1 MRQGKGFTGL
11 SLNLQLSFYIVFIIS
26 ILFTFAGFSEF
37 WNMTA
42 VNLVPLRE
50 MDGRRLYYTFIAGAR
65 KVIEHQ
71 VELNKINVFPVND
84 GDTGTNLAS
93 TIRAVIDSLHPHR
106 SYKITADRIAETTLV
121 NARGNSGIIFA
132 QFLYGMS
139 SETGDFKTITVKQ
152 FAESIKNSIRYIYE
166 AVANPVEGTMLT
178 VIKDWANY
186 IYENRLHISDFN
198 AIFLNSISVL
208 ERSLKETKSKL
219 AVLSRS
225 NVVDAGAKGF
235 VFFVEG
241 ITEFITRRNLK
252 ELVQVKA
259 ETSVFD
265 KIEEIIPEKVT
276 FRYCTEGL
284 IKDNKIT
291 GRELTEIL
299 QRYGDSIVVA
309 GSDKMRRLHVHTNTP
324 AELFSELRE
333 TGTLAFQ
340 KVDDMVRQSDV
351 VYNRKWKIALVTDS
365 TCDLSQDL
373 IDKYQINML
382 PININFGENHYLDK
396 ITIKPEQFYNLLE
409 ESTHNPKSAQ
419 VNEKAFTNLYSHLA
433 SHYDS
438 IIAIHLSEKLSGTFT
453 SSQKAAQAISREFHK
468 KITVLNSRSLSG
480 ALGLVILRAA
490 QAIEAGY
497 THDQIVEMA
506 ESWIDNVKVFVS
518 VRDIKY
524 LIRGGRLSATKGFI
538 ARLLN
543 INPIVSIDESGKAYV
558 FDKAFNQKANMEKV
572 MGYIAR
578 LVNEKK
584 TWNYIV
590 LHANNNTAA
599 SWFTCRMEEITSKK
613 PVSVVNISP
622 VIGANTGVGA
632 AAVALLCD

>member
-1 MRQGKGFTGL
+1 MAPVTL
-11 SLNLQLSFYIVFIIS
+11 APLN
-26 ILFTFAGFSEF
+26 
-37 WNMTA
+37 
-42 VNLVPLRE
+42 E

-139 SETGDFKTITVKQ
+139 SETGNFKTINVSQ
-152 FAESIKNSIRYIYE
+152 FAESIKNSVRYVYE

-186 IYENRLHISDFN
+186 IYDNRMHFSDFN
-198 AIFLNSISVL
+198 EIFLSSLTVL
-208 ERSLKETKSKL
+208 NQSLIDTKSKL
-219 AVLSRS
+219 SVLAKA
-225 NVVDAGAKGF
+225 NVVDAGARGF

-241 ITEFITRRNLK
+241 ITEFITHRNLK

-259 ETSVFD
+259 ETSVFE
-265 KIEEIIPEKVT
+265 KIEETIPEKVD
-276 FRYCTEGL
+276 FRYCTEAL
-284 IKDNKIT
+284 IKNSSIDSKV
-291 GRELTEIL
+291 LTSIL
-299 QRYGDSIVVA
+299 EKYGNSIVVA
-309 GSDKMRRLHVHTNTP
+309 GSERMRRMHVHTNTP
-324 AELFSELRE
+324 AELFVELRN
-333 TGTLAFQ
+333 TGTIAFQ
-340 KVDDMVRQSDV
+340 KADDMIRQSEV

-365 TCDLSQDL
+365 TCDLSREL
-373 IDKYQINML
+373 IDEYQINML
-382 PININFGENHYLDK
+382 PININFGDNHYLDK
-396 ITIKPEQFYNLLE
+396 VTILPEQFYSLLQE
-409 ESTHNPKSAQ
+409 NKNFPKSAQ

-438 IIAIHLSEKLSGTFT
+438 VIAIHLSEKLSGTFG
-453 SSQKAAQAISREFHK
+453 SSQKAAQAISREFNK
-468 KITVLNSRSLSG
+468 PISVINSRNLSG
-480 ALGLVILRAA
+480 ALGLIVLRAA
-490 QAIEAGY
+490 RAIEEGCS
-497 THDQIVEMA
+497 HEQIVSMA
-506 ESWIDNVKVFVS
+506 ESWTKMVKIFVS

-538 ARLLN
+538 ARILN
-543 INPIVSIDESGKAYV
+543 INPIVSIDESGKAIV

-572 MGYIAR
+572 MGYITK
-578 LVNEKK
+578 LVHEKK

-590 LHANNNTAA
+590 LHANNDEAA
-599 SWFTCRMEEITSKK
+599 KWYTDRMEELTSKK
-613 PVSVVNISP
+613 AVSVVNISP
-622 VIGANTGVGA
+622 VIGANTGIGA
-632 AAVALLCD
+632 AAVALLCE